1 MKNFVLFFIII
12 TTLLFINNTTIAS
25 NSKTTVINADTLQSD
40 KINSKL
46 SAKGNV
52 QLTRDKY
59 KVTADEVVYDNL
71 QGKIFLKSKTK
82 LKDIDNNNIF
92 ADEGVISS
100 DMMYGE
106 FKNAGIIL
114 KNGISIVS
122 PSIIK
127 ENDDKYLIGK
137 SDYYFCPNSNLNIDL
152 PYEDIVKEIKRNKT
166 QLFSISSKKS
176 VIDKEQSKIFL
187 NHVLLKFLEVPIFY
201 IPYIS
206 TARPFSENISGLS
219 SPSLNSSSNY
229 GYSISLP
236 YRFYTKNGSLLLI
249 EPEIFE
255 DGNFILGLDF
265 SLKTQKNFYFET
277 VFDYIYDNHKSRVF
291 LNDYNKTEK
300 EENVYKNNRFK
311 FNLDFNGIYGNDIFY
326 KADIQLICDNYLLR
340 DYYNDYTKTLQST
353 FDIVKITKNSYL
365 DFNIVNFQEI
375 REETYSTEFNTIHTV
390 PHINYYYNNNIYRGY
405 SKQLKFN
412 FSSNV
417 RDIIAKNDDGYTN
430 ISVKPTLSYRQNVLG
445 GFFKSNLS
453 LSFDSYRYFRN
464 SYNDSEQHRIIPEL
478 ELEFVLPFYIF
489 NNIFIKPKIQYFLSD
504 TQDVNNINVDSY
516 DSELTINNLFT
527 NNRYSGYDLIEK
539 GSRLN
544 YGIESS
550 IDTKIGSFNLLVGQA
565 YKDKIDDKNPIINF
579 EDNLSNILTH
589 FYYNYDDIFVSF
601 IDTINSKNYNQDRK
615 ELMVEGGINKLTFGA
630 SFVRLLNYTDS
641 TNTNYNK
648 EKQLNFNFSYS
659 FTKKIFVDFEINNN
673 LEYDKI
679 TLLRTGIRYEDECF
693 RIQAGIKKTDYI
705 DSSNDSSTSFNLSFR
720 LKGSQW

>member
-1 MKNFVLFFIII
+1 MMILCC
-12 TTLLFINNTTIAS
+12 NTIEVFAY
-25 NSKTTVINADTLQSD
+25 NKKTTVINADILQSD

-59 KVTADEVVYDNL
+59 KVSADEVVYDNV

-82 LKDIDNNNIF
+82 LKDTENNNIF

-100 DMMYGE
+100 DMIYGE

-176 VIDKEQSKIFL
+176 VIDKAQSKIFL
-187 NHVLLKFLEVPIFY
+187 NHVFIKFLEIPIFY

-219 SPSLNSSSNY
+219 SPSINRSSNY

-249 EPEIFE
+249 EPEVFE
-255 DGNFILGLDF
+255 DGNFIFGLDF
-265 SLKTQKNFYFET
+265 ILKTRKNFYFET
-277 VFDYIYDNHKSRVF
+277 AFDYIYDNHKSRDF
-291 LNDYNKTEK
+291 LNDKDETEIK
-300 EENVYKNNRFK
+300 ENVYKNNRFK

-326 KADIQLICDNYLLR
+326 KADIQLVSDNYLLR
-340 DYYNDYTKTLQST
+340 DYYNDYTKTLQSN
-353 FDIVKITKNSYL
+353 FDIVKINTNSYL

-375 REETYSTEFNTIHTV
+375 REEEYLKKFDTINTV
-390 PHINYYYNNNIYRGY
+390 PNINYYYSDNIYNTYG
-405 SKQLKFN
+405 KQLKFN
-412 FSSNV
+412 FVSSV
-417 RDIIAKNDDGYTN
+417 RDVIAKNDDGYTN
-430 ISVKPTLSYRQNVLG
+430 ISIKPSLSYKYKVFN

-453 LSFDSYRYFRN
+453 LVVDSYRYFRH

-478 ELEFVLPFYIF
+478 ELELILPFNIS
-489 NNIFIKPKIQYFLSD
+489 NIFVKPKIQYFLSD
-504 TQDVNNINVDSY
+504 TQDVNNVNIDSD

-544 YGIESS
+544 YGVESS

-565 YKDKIDDKNPIINF
+565 YKDKIDNKNPPIINF

-589 FYYNYDDIFVSF
+589 FYYNYNDVFVSF
-601 IDTINSKNYNQDRK
+601 IDTINSRNYNQDRK
-615 ELMVEGGINKLTFGA
+615 ELMIEGSLNKLKFGA
-630 SFVRLLNYTDS
+630 SFVRLLNYTDKI
-641 TNTNYNK
+641 NNNYNK

-659 FTKKIFVDFEINNN
+659 FTRKIFMDFEVNDN
-673 LEYDKI
+673 LEYNKI
-679 TLLRTGIRYEDECF
+679 TLLRTGLRYEDECF
-693 RIQAGIKKTDYI
+693 RIQASIKKTDYI